1 MCYRILLALGLMAVG
16 AAPVPAHSADLA
28 FRPAEKGY
36 YTFDT
41 GQFRGRMRLDGK
53 SQGILSLQH
62 VPSGVELAK
71 KPGLL
76 SYYRVF
82 SAGTRHGDAAR
93 DWPVEA
99 KLLDGGAL
107 EVRFAPADNHPLTLT
122 GRFRWRSADTLDLET
137 VVQSDRPLPGME
149 IFLSSY
155 FVSGFDPAIY
165 LKPAR
170 YSKSRAGALLRP
182 EWSALVD
189 GDYLMFPRDRQSLA
203 MIYDGRWEFPPHPVT
218 WAFTRYLEAP
228 LAVRRQAASGV
239 TAVLMSTPDDCYAIG
254 TPYYKQPP
262 DGVAGHDS
270 LYLSL
275 FGRDLQAGA
284 TATAHCRLL
293 LGKDLSDEAV
303 LRRFQ
308 EYLAERGVAVPSA
321 PANPTKR

>member
-1 MCYRILLALGLMAVG
+1 MLLAWGLLAICTPSAVG
-16 AAPVPAHSADLA
+16 QSPDLA
-28 FRPAEKGY
+28 FRPAEMGY
-36 YTFDT
+36 STFDT
-41 GQFRGRMRLDGK
+41 GLFRGRMRVDGK

-82 SAGTRHGDAAR
+82 STGTRYGDAAR
-93 DWPVEA
+93 DWPAEA
-99 KLLDGGAL
+99 KLLPGGTL
-107 EVRFAPADNHPLTLT
+107 EIRFPPADKHPLTLT

-137 VVQSDRPLPGME
+137 TVQSDRDLPTME

-155 FVSGFDPAIY
+155 FVAGFDPLVY
-165 LKPAR
+165 LKPGR
-170 YSKSRAGALLRP
+170 YSKTPAALVRP
-182 EWSALVD
+182 DWSELVD

-228 LAVRRQAASGV
+228 LTLRRQAASRL

-275 FGRDLQAGA
+275 FGRDLKAGS
-284 TATAHCRLL
+284 TATAHCRLV
-293 LGKDLSDEAV
+293 LGQDLSDEAV
-303 LRRFQ
+303 LQRYQ
-308 EYLAERGVAVPSA
+308 QYLVERGGSA
-321 PANPTKR
+321 PVAPATSNKR